1 MAVTTTETTE
11 TMAAV
16 GDLGAFRKG
25 SGNALGEV
33 AVTNG

>member
-25 SGNALGEV
+25 SGNAPGEV
-33 AVTNG
+33 AVTNE